1 MRTIRRSGQTTHVY
15 HEKKKKEK
23 GKRGRREKEGR
34 KECRE
39 KEREEERKEKK
50 RNNNPTQTT
59 TARTMWNSEKE
70 FFAWKKHNPRNRSKA
85 LMLHTLGKF
94 ANNTNYIFKK

>member
-1 MRTIRRSGQTTHVY
+1 MRTIRRSGQTTHVD

-50 RNNNPTQTT
+50 INNNPTQTT

-70 FFAWKKHNPRNRSKA
+70 FLRGRNTIQGTEAKC
-85 LMLHTLGKF
+85 LCFTL
-94 ANNTNYIFKK
+94 